1 MKKAESLDQK
11 LADLTQKIK
20 SGSGEL
26 TGLDIRNLMSD
37 NQLVD
42 RYTDY
47 LTKIFFSHSDPYL
60 KDKYQKYLMSQEGYD
75 PTTFFDRM
83 KLDQKKRKEKAK

>member
-37 NQLVD
+37 N
-42 RYTDY
+42 
-47 LTKIFFSHSDPYL
+47 
-60 KDKYQKYLMSQEGYD
+60 
-75 PTTFFDRM
+75 
-83 KLDQKKRKEKAK
+83 